1 MESVFAYIMNKKE
14 VTMKKYIKCLTMS
27 LLVAI
32 LTFTATGCSNNQK
45 IAETG
50 DTIEIAHTKGNATVN
65 RKAGK
70 VAVFDFGILDIMD
83 NLNIDVE
90 YAIPS
95 DSLPSYLSKYKEA
108 KNVGGIKEPD
118 MEALYT
124 FKPDVIFI
132 SGRQES
138 YYEELSKI
146 APTVYVEVNAA
157 TYMQDVE
164 KNTMNVAKIFNKETE
179 AKEKLSSIQKQIDD
193 VKAKT
198 ASLERKALII
208 LTNDGNISAYGAGSR
223 FGLIH
228 DTLGFP
234 VVDSTIETSTHGQ
247 KINYEYISDK
257 NPDILFVVDRTQAV
271 GGATNTTSIL
281 DNDLV
286 KNINAYQTNKVIH
299 LTPDYWYLSTGGLTS
314 VSEMIKEAASAL

>member
-1 MESVFAYIMNKKE
+1 
-14 VTMKKYIKCLTMS
+14 MKKHVKYLTMC
-27 LLVAI
+27 LFAAI
-32 LTFTATGCSNNQK
+32 LMFTATGCSTQNT
-45 IAETG
+45 AETSN
-50 DTIEIAHTKGNATVN
+50 TIEITHTKGSANVKQNA
-65 RKAGK
+65 KK

-95 DSLPSYLSKYKEA
+95 DSLPSYLSKFQSA
-108 KNVGGIKEPD
+108 TNAGGIKEPD
-118 MEALYT
+118 IEALYT

-132 SGRQES
+132 SGRQAS

-146 APTVYVEVNAA
+146 APTIYVEVNAA

-179 AKEKLSSIQKQIDD
+179 AQEKLSNIQKQIDD
-193 VKAKT
+193 VKAQT
-198 ASLERKALII
+198 ASLDKKALII
-208 LTNDGNISAYGAGSR
+208 LTNDGSISAYGAGSR

-234 VVDSTIETSTHGQ
+234 VADSGIETSTHGQ
-247 KINYEYISDK
+247 QINYEYISEK
-257 NPDILFVVDRTQAV
+257 NPDILFVVDRTQV
-271 GGATNTTSIL
+271 VSGTTNATSTL

-286 KNINAYQTNKVIH
+286 KNTNAYQSNKVIY
-299 LTPDYWYLSTGGLTS
+299 LTPDYWYLSSGGLTS